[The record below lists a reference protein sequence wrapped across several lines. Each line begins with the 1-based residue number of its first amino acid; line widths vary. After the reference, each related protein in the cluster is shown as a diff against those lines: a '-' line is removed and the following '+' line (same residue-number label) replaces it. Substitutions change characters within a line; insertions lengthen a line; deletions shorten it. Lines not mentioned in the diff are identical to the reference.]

1 MMSFPNKVTLHIHGS
16 AGKKKHVKPNQSF
29 FFGRPLPGQPPSN
42 TISTQL
48 VNCPLALEGSYQLS
62 EGIEAKLK

>member
-16 AGKKKHVKPNQSF
+16 AGEKNEKPKQII